1 MLARNELKIR
11 QFNLIEAKNEL
22 LPDLRFTATY
32 DINGIGNRL
41 DGADSVNAFRSL
53 ASDHFNNWALG
64 FRLNVPIGFRL
75 AHANVR
81 QASLQ
86 MERAYRALTEFELRT
101 GSILE
106 GFYRDLFR
114 YYAQIQI
121 QRSQREAYGE
131 QLRALFEQVIVGK
144 ITVDRLLEAQRFWA
158 TALTAEYNNI
168 TQYNIALARFQHAK
182 GTILLHDNVQI
193 QEGALPE
200 CARERAVENQRQ
212 KDKALVLCERAGAG
226 AYEKC
231 GSAACGCAIPKSIEK
246 SGTLEGMFESM
257 PPVGADMLKAL
268 PGGGDAKKPDAKIEE
283 FKTEDRT
290 PSALIE
296 PVTPA
301 ATAASEEKPIQTL
314 PPPPQYIPKLD
325 GAKTSLPLPPPPPKE

>member
-1 MLARNELKIR
+1 LQLLEYEQRVNRILA
-11 QFNLIEAKNEL
+11 
-22 LPDLRFTATY
+22 D
-32 DINGIGNRL
+32 D
-41 DGADSVNAFRSL
+41 
-53 ASDHFNNWALG
+53 
-64 FRLNVPIGFRL
+64 
-75 AHANVR
+75 
-81 QASLQ
+81 
-86 MERAYRALTEFELRT
+86 
-101 GSILE
+101 
-106 GFYRDLFR
+106 YRDLFR
-114 YYAQIQI
+114 FHAQIAI

-158 TALTAEYNNI
+158 SALQAEYNNI
-168 TQYNIALARFQHAK
+168 ASYNAALARFQHAK

-226 AYEKC
+226 AYERC
-231 GSAACGCAIPKSIEK
+231 GSAACGCASPKSMEK
-246 SGTLEGMFESM
+246 NGSLQGVFESM
-257 PPVGADMLKAL
+257 PTVGADMLKAL

-283 FKTEDRT
+283 SKTEDRT

-296 PVTPA
+296 LITPA
-301 ATAASEEKPIQTL
+301 ATAAPEEKPIQSL
-314 PPPPQYIPKLD
+314 PPPQQYIPKLD